1 MGLVKIDVEM
11 IDLLP
16 GPGFEQDQLEAAFGE
31 VCHAQRARL
40 GHHWKDAIDC
50 WVPVEDLDLVRAAI
64 IHFTGS
70 VLEEGAY
77 MAHGGGWVHI
87 QSAGYWAVIGA

>member
-1 MGLVKIDVEM
+1 MGLVKVDVET
-11 IDLLP
+11 IALLP
-16 GPGFEQDQLEAAFGE
+16 GSGFEQDQLEAAFGE
-31 VCHAQRARL
+31 VTKDVE
-40 GHHWKDAIDC
+40 HWKEPLNC
-50 WVPVEDLDLVRAAI
+50 WVPVEDLDLVRSAI